1 MASVLGARELV
12 GEVPA
17 PSSSLVSAGEV
28 VGDAF
33 VSGALASQKPSA
45 RSAGPARP
53 GSVVPSWRSG
63 LDAGILAVDHQR
75 ILAVLAEHHR
85 EGGSGLICRQI
96 TAATGLEL
104 TPARIEG
111 VVRSRA
117 RRPAE
122 RRRLVKDRAR
132 AYRLAPGPAAAS

>member
-1 MASVLGARELV
+1 MPL
-12 GEVPA
+12 
-17 PSSSLVSAGEV
+17 
-28 VGDAF
+28 
-33 VSGALASQKPSA
+33 
-45 RSAGPARP
+45 
-53 GSVVPSWRSG
+53 WRSG
-63 LDAGILAVDHQR
+63 LDAGVLAVDHQR

-96 TAATGLEL
+96 AAAMGLEL

-122 RRRLVKDRAR
+122 RGWLVKERSG

>member
-1 MASVLGARELV
+1 M
-12 GEVPA
+12 
-17 PSSSLVSAGEV
+17 
-28 VGDAF
+28 
-33 VSGALASQKPSA
+33 
-45 RSAGPARP
+45 
-53 GSVVPSWRSG
+53 
-63 LDAGILAVDHQR
+63 
-75 ILAVLAEHHR
+75 AEHHR

-96 TAATGLEL
+96 AAAMGLEL

-122 RRRLVKDRAR
+122 RGRPVKERSG